1 MRKAFASICLV
12 ILFIP
17 TLRAGDEKFQLT
29 LLLSPTAEWVR
40 FGQSINAPLY
50 NNLWGTKLSYNFG
63 FEYKRFFDPSLSLST
78 GLMYMNKG
86 FRNEILED
94 PTTNSSGNEGQ
105 IGVTLASMHIAA
117 VPLYLNVHHRL
128 KRKVEMIYTAGL
140 AGGWLF
146 AERVRNNY
154 YSGED
159 TPQQGFFDNSPG
171 ATSVNLFK
179 DYYIGAHFG
188 VGISAYVKSRIIMVI
203 QPMYKWQINNA
214 RDYFGAFSSSDPFSV
229 RMNSFGI
236 DLKIGY
242 FFTKQIS
249 NRKKEF

>member
-1 MRKAFASICLV
+1 MRKAIALVCLCMS
-12 ILFIP
+12 LLP
-17 TLRAGDEKFQLT
+17 KLKAGDEKFQLT
-29 LLLSPTAEWVR
+29 LLLSPTVEWVR

-50 NNLWGTKLSYNFG
+50 NQLWGSKLSYNFG
-63 FEYKRFFDPSLSLST
+63 FEYKRFFDPSLSIST

-94 PTTNSSGNEGQ
+94 PTTNPNSDEPQ

-117 VPLYLNVHHRL
+117 IPFYINAHHRL
-128 KRKVEMIYTAGL
+128 RRKVEMIYTAGI

-154 YSGED
+154 YSGEE
-159 TPQQGFFDNSPG
+159 TPQQGFLDTSPG
-171 ATSVNLFK
+171 AASVNLFV
-179 DYYIGAHFG
+179 DYYVGAHIG
-188 VGISAYVKSRIIMVI
+188 VGISAYLKSRIVLVV
-203 QPMYKWQINNA
+203 QPMYKWQVNNA
-214 RDYFGAFSSSDPFSV
+214 RDFYGSFSSGDPFSA

-242 FFTKQIS
+242 FFTKQIR